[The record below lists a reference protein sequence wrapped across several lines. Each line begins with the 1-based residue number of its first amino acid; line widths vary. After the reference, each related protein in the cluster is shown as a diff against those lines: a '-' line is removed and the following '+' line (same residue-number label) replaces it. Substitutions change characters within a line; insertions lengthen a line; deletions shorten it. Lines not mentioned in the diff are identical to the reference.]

1 MAITAFVSC
10 KSEPKTAEAEKPAAP
25 AKTQMAPTP
34 SAEGAAVYNITEGTV
49 YWTGRKSVKGQHS
62 GKFNVKAGSIV
73 VKEGRILSGKI
84 QVDMTSLEIMDQLD
98 ETQKGQLM
106 SHLKSDDF
114 FGINR
119 YPMAEFT
126 IQEQLPSN
134 TPDFNNV
141 IAGSL
146 TLKDKSNPVN
156 IPVKLKLDENELSAE
171 SATFIINRTKWGIN
185 FGSGIIGTVKDK
197 MIDDN
202 VSLGISVKAKKG

>member
-1 MAITAFVSC
+1 MALATFPAC
-10 KSEPKTAEAEKPAAP
+10 KNEPKTAEAEKPAAP
-25 AKTQMAPTP
+25 EKIQVSPEP
-34 SAEGAAVYNITEGTV
+34 SPEGATVYNITEGTV
-49 YWTGRKSVKGQHS
+49 YWTGRKSVKGQHN
-62 GKFNVKAGSIV
+62 GKLNVKAGSLT
-73 VKEGRILSGKI
+73 VKEGRILAGKI

-114 FGINR
+114 FGVNR
-119 YPMAEFT
+119 YPTAEFD
-126 IQEQLPSN
+126 IEEQLPSN

-146 TLKDKSNPVN
+146 TMKGKSNPVN
-156 IPVKLKLDENELSAE
+156 IPVKLKLGDNELSAE
-171 SATFIINRTKWGIN
+171 SATFIINRTQWGIN

-202 VSLGISVKAKKG
+202 VSVAISVKAKKG